1 MSVRVLKALFKS
13 MRPRQWLKNG
23 FLFAGPFFDRQ
34 LLDPAVLG
42 RTLAGFVLFSLLSSV
57 VYLVND
63 LSDLEADR
71 QHPVKRYRPLAAGE
85 LPVRTAQA
93 ALAGLLLVIIPL
105 SVWLSPAF
113 ALICAGYFLL
123 NLLYSRWLKHVVLID
138 VLVLAAFYLI
148 RVGAG
153 VVLIRVSTFSPWL
166 YVFTTFLA
174 LFLGVGK
181 RRAELNLLAEGA
193 NSHRKV
199 LAGYTL
205 PLLDQLMVIVSTLT
219 IATYSLYTF
228 SASNLPANHG
238 MMLTIPFVLYGIFRY
253 LYLVQVEHSG
263 GAPEEVM
270 LTDRPM
276 QVTLVLWGL
285 AVLIIFYIYF

>member
-1 MSVRVLKALFKS
+1 MKQRA
-13 MRPRQWLKNG
+13 PRL
-23 FLFAGPFFDRQ
+23 Q
-34 LLDPAVLG
+34 LPVAG

-85 LPVRTAQA
+85 IPVRTAQA
-93 ALAGLLLVIIPL
+93 AVAGLLLMIIPL

-123 NLLYSRWLKHVVLID
+123 NLLYSHWLKHMVLID

-153 VVLIRVSTFSPWL
+153 VVLIQVSTFSPWL

-174 LFLGVGK
+174 LFVGVGK

-193 NSHRKV
+193 NAHRKV

-228 SASNLPANHG
+228 SAYNLPANHG

-263 GAPEEVM
+263 GAPEEVL